1 MNHIAWTQWD
11 DLVAPEGVTLLGPA
25 SAPLDSD
32 LIETVTFYAPPY
44 MSGLAGLEP
53 SRRMPNLQYLQMPN
67 AGYDETHPFRRENLL
82 ICNARGVHDVSTSEL
97 ALALTLAS
105 LRGLDDYVLAQ
116 KSGEW
121 LSGTRPSLAYKRVAL
136 VGYGSIGKRIAL
148 MLSPF
153 DVDLVAFT
161 RTGSEGTTKMRE
173 FDSLLP
179 TFDVV
184 ILIIPANAD
193 SVGLMNEVR
202 LAKMKDG
209 ALLVNVARGVIVDT
223 DALVAELA
231 SGRIRAALDVTDP
244 EPLEPNHPLWQ
255 QPGLIISPHVGGN
268 SSAFPRGMR
277 NLLQTQ
283 FERLSLGEE
292 PINVVLRGI

>member
-161 RTGSEGTTKMRE
+161 RTGSEGTTKMSE

-193 SVGLMNEVR
+193 SIGLMNEVR

-277 NLLQTQ
+277 NLLQNQ

>member
-1 MNHIAWTQWD
+1 M
-11 DLVAPEGVTLLGPA
+11 
-25 SAPLDSD
+25 
-32 LIETVTFYAPPY
+32 
-44 MSGLAGLEP
+44 
-53 SRRMPNLQYLQMPN
+53 
-67 AGYDETHPFRRENLL
+67 
-82 ICNARGVHDVSTSEL
+82 STSEL

-116 KSGEW
+116 KSQEW

-161 RTGSEGTTKMRE
+161 RTGSEGTTKMSE

-193 SVGLMNEVR
+193 SIGLMNEVR

-268 SSAFPRGMR
+268 SSAFPQGMR

-292 PINVVLRGI
+292 PINVVLRGV

>member
-1 MNHIAWTQWD
+1 MKHIAWTQWD

-116 KSGEW
+116 KSQEW

-161 RTGSEGTTKMRE
+161 RTGSEGTTKMSE

-193 SVGLMNEVR
+193 SIGLMNEVR

-268 SSAFPRGMR
+268 SSAFPQGMR

-292 PINVVLRGI
+292 PINVVLRGV

>member
-67 AGYDETHPFRRENLL
+67 AGFDETHPFRRENLL

-161 RTGSEGTTKMRE
+161 RTGSEGTTKMSE

-193 SVGLMNEVR
+193 SIGLMNEVR

-277 NLLQTQ
+277 NLLQNQ

>member
-67 AGYDETHPFRRENLL
+67 AGFDETHPFRRENLL

-161 RTGSEGTTKMRE
+161 RTGSEGTTKMSE

-193 SVGLMNEVR
+193 SIGLMNEVR

>member
-161 RTGSEGTTKMRE
+161 RTGSEGTTKMSE

-193 SVGLMNEVR
+193 SIGLMNEVR

>member
-161 RTGSEGTTKMRE
+161 RTGSEGTTKMSE